1 MSNLVE
7 SFEKAVVKLR
17 RRRVSKNLFD
27 RYGGEVQ
34 RGPFAGL
41 KLDRRNSASKGQLG
55 LKIFG
60 LYESVVV
67 EAIERFGPFGDL
79 INIGACDG
87 YFTLGLL
94 KSGLAKRSICFET
107 VWTRQRAIR
116 RYAENNNLNDRVIV
130 LGTADENIGIEI
142 AKHDFEPS
150 GSLMLCDIEG
160 AEFDLLT
167 TDFLNQL
174 DGTTMIIE
182 LHDRIHSDSLQ
193 LRERLIDRIPA
204 GYHHKILTWQPPN
217 FNGIQDFEEL
227 SDNDRALA
235 TSEGRKSRGEWLIA
249 WPAS

>member
-17 RRRVSKNLFD
+17 RRRVSKTLFD
-27 RYGGEVQ
+27 RYRGQVQ

-41 KLDRRNSASKGQLG
+41 QLDRQNTASKGQLG

-67 EAIERFGPFGDL
+67 EAIEKFGPFGDF

-107 VWTRQRAIR
+107 VQSRQKAIR
-116 RYAENNNLNDRVIV
+116 RYAQQNGLDQQVIV
-130 LGTADENIGIEI
+130 LGTADQQIGQQI
-142 AKHDFEPS
+142 ASHNFQPA
-150 GSLMLCDIEG
+150 GSLMICDIEG
-160 AEFDLLT
+160 AEFELLT
-167 TDFLNQL
+167 QPFLDAL
-174 DGTTMIIE
+174 VGSTMIIE
-182 LHDRIHSDSLQ
+182 LHDRIHDELSEQRHDLIS
-193 LRERLIDRIPA
+193 RLPEN
-204 GYHHKILTWQPPN
+204 YNHEILNWQPPN
-217 FNGIQDFEEL
+217 FSGIEDLEEL

-235 TSEGRKSRGEWLIA
+235 TSEGRKTRGEWLLA
-249 WPAS
+249 WPQ